1 MTQKDFQV
9 GQTVFLFHIR
19 NFENE
24 SVENRI
30 RRVKV
35 LSVDEAYVTVDFWEK
50 VRFDIKNCL
59 QKDTDPYSPSWKLFL
74 SREAIYDYINRKSQE
89 AVIRRNINAALHE
102 MSSDEIQN
110 LYSIIK
116 PYIFQ

>member
-1 MTQKDFQV
+1 MTQRDFQV

-19 NFENE
+19 NVENE
-24 SVENRI
+24 SVEIRI
-30 RRVKV
+30 RRGTV
-35 LSVDEAYVTVDFWEK
+35 LSVDEAYVTVDFWGQ
-50 VRFDIKNCL
+50 VRFDIKNCI
-59 QKDTDPYSPSWKLFL
+59 QQDTDPYSPSMKLIL
-74 SREAIYDYINRKSQE
+74 SSEAIYDYLNRKSQE
-89 AVIRRNINAALHE
+89 AVIRRNINTALHE